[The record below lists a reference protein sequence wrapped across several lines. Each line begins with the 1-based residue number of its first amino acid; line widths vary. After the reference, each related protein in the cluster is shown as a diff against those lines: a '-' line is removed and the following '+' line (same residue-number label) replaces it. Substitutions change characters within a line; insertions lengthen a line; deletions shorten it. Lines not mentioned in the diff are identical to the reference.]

1 MQSSR
6 IRPHCQICL
15 LNSPWVSPWANPDR
29 GTVRQGVRTPSGIA
43 IDLSLDNFCHVEK
56 FSVRPL
62 LGIWTPP
69 PPSPHPSLRKFS
81 GSAHDPAILVHYIYL
96 YLLYLKFDLSL
107 MTFRRLRYSPF
118 LSTAERSAYQL
129 PPSWKIS
136 KVLSQGLC
144 RLACISNLIF
154 IAGCVFFFFG
164 SFTCLRWCGESL
176 LPLFVHF
183 ITAYSR
189 RLARRSNF
197 GAYEL

>member
-15 LNSPWVSPWANPDR
+15 LNSPWVSPWANPDL

-56 FSVRPL
+56 FSVRPI

-69 PPSPHPSLRKFS
+69 PSSHPSLRKFS

-96 YLLYLKFDLSL
+96 YLLYLK
-107 MTFRRLRYSPF
+107 
-118 LSTAERSAYQL
+118 SAYQL

-136 KVLSQGLC
+136 KSSVSRSLSPGLRLQSHIHC
-144 RLACISNLIF
+144 R
-154 IAGCVFFFFG
+154 VFFFFFFVFFFS

-183 ITAYSR
+183 ITAYWR